1 MGSVVIRR
9 LVPTDSQRC
18 AELEQILFPGDDPWS
33 AAAFRSEMANPF
45 CLCLAAVETGTAD
58 QSGGA
63 GATVEEAG
71 GLVGYAILAMAGPPD
86 DPEFE
91 VHTIGVDPA
100 HQRRGVGRQLLE
112 AMLAAADER
121 SGPVFLEVRCDN
133 EPAITLYERYG
144 FVRLGVRRNYY
155 QPSGADAY
163 TMRRDPASARTATE
177 DNL

>member
-1 MGSVVIRR
+1 MGSVIIRR
-9 LVPTDSQRC
+9 LSPSDAQRC
-18 AELEQILFPGDDPWS
+18 SELERILFPGDDPWS
-33 AAAFRSEMANPF
+33 AAAFRSEMGNPF
-45 CLCLAAVETGTAD
+45 CLCLAAVETGGAD

-63 GATVEEAG
+63 GAMSEGTGE
-71 GLVGYAILAMAGPPD
+71 LVGYAILAMVGPPD

-100 HQRRGVGRQLLE
+100 HQRRGIGRQLLE

-163 TMRRDPASARTATE
+163 TMRRDPVSTWTATE